1 MVGIDYGNSVNENIL
16 RIGHFNSSDRVIQN
30 AATQN
35 SDVFRLVYQ
44 QFGLNNGS
52 RSQIY
57 GGIAGDADLI
67 VGQIVRSVDT
77 RAEIHDTVIAFGVG
91 LLFRRIG
98 KKMQIMKTVAIELDG
113 KILWL
118 FQHESNDIAVLGVGN
133 LMASRADADI
143 IDAAIVLPDH
153 DFNRAGHV
161 ELSHG
166 SLLDVIH
173 VDVYLIL
180 KKVKPFTVRFPYTY
194 VIIIIV
200 GQLAFS

>member
-1 MVGIDYGNSVNENIL
+1 
-16 RIGHFNSSDRVIQN
+16 
-30 AATQN
+30 
-35 SDVFRLVYQ
+35 
-44 QFGLNNGS
+44 
-52 RSQIY
+52 
-57 GGIAGDADLI
+57 
-67 VGQIVRSVDT
+67 
-77 RAEIHDTVIAFGVG
+77 
-91 LLFRRIG
+91 
-98 KKMQIMKTVAIELDG
+98 MKTVAIELDG

-194 VIIIIV
+194 GIIIIV